1 MHRKNKYIMYK
12 HFIIISNAVFFICLL
27 VSFIGCDSRS
37 ELPRKPEIVY
47 KKIIAKA
54 KGAPGSAET
63 TPGKSTPAVLK
74 KPDLAKKPKTD
85 ISRTRDVKINKR
97 PPVLPSKTQKQVFE
111 PKSDISKIQIEKKG
125 KKPIDSSAGS
135 EKLTAKKDALKP
147 EPDTSKVVKGL
158 PDKSD
163 KPDKTAIA
171 ATKGSDGIISSVS
184 VPGSTPGPYIAR
196 GKIDPFEPLFKE
208 TPVFREKKKKRIPR
222 TPLEKLSLGQLKLVA
237 IIRAPSGNKALVE
250 ESSGKG
256 YVIKEG
262 TYIGLNSGKII
273 KIEKDNILIE
283 EEIQNIQ
290 GNIEV
295 RQIELKLQKLSG
307 E

>member
-1 MHRKNKYIMYK
+1 
-12 HFIIISNAVFFICLL
+12 
-27 VSFIGCDSRS
+27 
-37 ELPRKPEIVY
+37 
-47 KKIIAKA
+47 
-54 KGAPGSAET
+54 
-63 TPGKSTPAVLK
+63 
-74 KPDLAKKPKTD
+74 
-85 ISRTRDVKINKR
+85 
-97 PPVLPSKTQKQVFE
+97 LPSKQQKVALE
-111 PKSDISKIQIEKKG
+111 PKSDISKIKIAKKG
-125 KKPIDSSAGS
+125 KKPVDSSAGS

-147 EPDTSKVVKGL
+147 KPDTSKVVDGL
-158 PDKSD
+158 SD
-163 KPDKTAIA
+163 KPDKTTIA
-171 ATKGSDGIISSVS
+171 ATKGTDGIITSVS
-184 VPGSTPGPYIAR
+184 VPGSTPGPYIAG
-196 GKIDPFEPLFKE
+196 GKIDPFEPLFKDE
-208 TPVFREKKKKRIPR
+208 TVAREKKKKRIPR

-256 YVIKEG
+256 YVIKKG

-295 RQIELKLQKLSG
+295 RQIELKLRKPSG

>member
-1 MHRKNKYIMYK
+1 MYK
-12 HFIIISNAVFFICLL
+12 NFIIISSTVFFICLSVL
-27 VSFIGCDSRS
+27 FSGFFTGCDSRS
-37 ELPRKPEIVY
+37 ELPQKPEIVY
-47 KKIIAKA
+47 KKIIAKS
-54 KGAPGSAET
+54 KGAPESAKT
-63 TPGKSTPAVLK
+63 TPGKITPTVLT
-74 KPDLAKKPKTD
+74 KPDLAEKPKAD
-85 ISRTRDVKINKR
+85 ISRTRDVKISKR
-97 PPVLPSKTQKQVFE
+97 PAALPSKPQKMALE
-111 PKSDISKIQIEKKG
+111 PKSDISKIEIAKKG
-125 KKPIDSSAGS
+125 KKPVDSSAGS
-135 EKLTAKKDALKP
+135 EKLTTKKDALKP
-147 EPDTSKVVKGL
+147 KPDTSKVVDGL
-158 PDKSD
+158 PDK
-163 KPDKTAIA
+163 TVIA
-171 ATKGSDGIISSVS
+171 ATKGEDGIISSVS

-196 GKIDPFEPLFKE
+196 GKIDPFEPLFKDE
-208 TPVFREKKKKRIPR
+208 SAVSKKKKKRIPR

-250 ESSGKG
+250 EDSGKG

-295 RQIELKLQKLSG
+295 RQIELKLRKPSG

>member
-1 MHRKNKYIMYK
+1 MYK
-12 HFIIISNAVFFICLL
+12 NFIIISSAVFFICPSVLFL
-27 VSFIGCDSRS
+27 GLFSGCDSGS

-54 KGAPGSAET
+54 KGAPESPKT
-63 TPGKSTPAVLK
+63 TTGKIKPVGLK
-74 KPDLAKKPKTD
+74 KPDPAIKPKAD
-85 ISRTRDVKINKR
+85 ISKTRDVKISKR
-97 PPVLPSKTQKQVFE
+97 QPAPSSKPQKIFLK
-111 PKSDISKIQIEKKG
+111 PKSDISKIKIAKKG
-125 KKPIDSSAGS
+125 KKPVDSSAGK

-147 EPDTSKVVKGL
+147 KIDTSKVVDGL
-158 PDKSD
+158 SG
-163 KPDKTAIA
+163 KTASA
-171 ATKGSDGIISSVS
+171 ATKGADGIIASVS

-196 GKIDPFEPLFKE
+196 GKIDPFEPLFKDE
-208 TPVFREKKKKRIPR
+208 SVLKEKKKKRIPR

-237 IIRAPSGNKALVE
+237 IIRASSGNKALVE

-256 YVIKEG
+256 YVIKKG

-273 KIEKDNILIE
+273 KIEKDNIIIE
-283 EEIQNIQ
+283 EEIQNVQ

-295 RQIELKLQKLSG
+295 RQIELKLQKRSG

>member
-1 MHRKNKYIMYK
+1 MYK
-12 HFIIISNAVFFICLL
+12 HFTIISSAVFFIGLSIL
-27 VSFIGCDSRS
+27 FSGLFSGCDSRS

-47 KKIIAKA
+47 KKIIAKS
-54 KGAPGSAET
+54 KDAPGSVKT
-63 TPGKSTPAVLK
+63 TPGKTTPVVLK
-74 KPDLAKKPKTD
+74 KPDFAKKPKAD
-85 ISRTRDVKINKR
+85 ISKTRDVKISKR
-97 PPVLPSKTQKQVFE
+97 PPALPSKPQKMALE
-111 PKSDISKIQIEKKG
+111 PKSDISKIKIAKKG
-125 KKPIDSSAGS
+125 KKPVDSSAGS

-147 EPDTSKVVKGL
+147 KPDTSKVVDSL
-158 PDKSD
+158 PDK
-163 KPDKTAIA
+163 TVIA
-171 ATKGSDGIISSVS
+171 ATKGTDGIITSVS

-196 GKIDPFEPLFKE
+196 GKIDPFEPLFKDE
-208 TPVFREKKKKRIPR
+208 TVAREKKKKRIPR

-256 YVIKEG
+256 YVIKKG

-290 GNIEV
+290 GNIEI
-295 RQIELKLQKLSG
+295 RQIELKLRKPSG

>member
-1 MHRKNKYIMYK
+1 MYK
-12 HFIIISNAVFFICLL
+12 HFIIISSAVFFIGLTIL
-27 VSFIGCDSRS
+27 FSGLFSGCDSRS

-47 KKIIAKA
+47 KKIIIKS
-54 KGAPGSAET
+54 KGAPGSAKT
-63 TPGKSTPAVLK
+63 TPGKIRPAGLR
-74 KPDLAKKPKTD
+74 KPDLAKRPKAD
-85 ISRTRDVKINKR
+85 ISRTRDVKIGKR
-97 PPVLPSKTQKQVFE
+97 RPAVSSKPQKQALG
-111 PKSDISKIQIEKKG
+111 PKSDISKIQIAKKD
-125 KKPIDSSAGS
+125 KKPVDSSAGS
-135 EKLTAKKDALKP
+135 EKLTAKKDVLKP
-147 EPDTSKVVKGL
+147 EPDTSKISEGL

-163 KPDKTAIA
+163 KSDKTAVA
-171 ATKGSDGIISSVS
+171 ATKGADGIISSVS
-184 VPGSTPGPYIAR
+184 VSGVAPGPYVAR

-208 TPVFREKKKKRIPR
+208 KPVFKKTKKKRIPR

-256 YVIKEG
+256 YVIKKG

-273 KIEKDNILIE
+273 KIEKDNIIIE
-283 EEIQNIQ
+283 EEIQNVQ

-295 RQIELKLQKLSG
+295 RQIELKLQKPSG

>member
-1 MHRKNKYIMYK
+1 MYK
-12 HFIIISNAVFFICLL
+12 HFIIISSAVFFVCLSVL
-27 VSFIGCDSRS
+27 FSGCDSRS

-47 KKIIAKA
+47 KKIIAKS
-54 KGAPGSAET
+54 KDAPGSAKT
-63 TPGKSTPAVLK
+63 TPGKITPAVLK
-74 KPDLAKKPKTD
+74 KPDLAKKPKAD
-85 ISRTRDVKINKR
+85 ISRTRDVKISKR
-97 PPVLPSKTQKQVFE
+97 PPVLPSKPQKMALE
-111 PKSDISKIQIEKKG
+111 PKSDISKIEIAKKG
-125 KKPIDSSAGS
+125 KKPVDSSAGS

-147 EPDTSKVVKGL
+147 KPDTSKVVEGL
-158 PDKSD
+158 PG
-163 KPDKTAIA
+163 KPDKKAIA
-171 ATKGSDGIISSVS
+171 ATKGADGIISSVS
-184 VPGSTPGPYIAR
+184 VPGSTPDHYIAR

-208 TPVFREKKKKRIPR
+208 TPVFRKKKKKRIPR

-273 KIEKDNILIE
+273 KIQKDNIIIE
-283 EEIQNIQ
+283 EEFQDIQ

-295 RQIELKLQKLSG
+295 RQRELKLQKPSG

>member
-1 MHRKNKYIMYK
+1 MYK
-12 HFIIISNAVFFICLL
+12 HFIIISSAVFFVCLSVL
-27 VSFIGCDSRS
+27 FSGCDSRS

-47 KKIIAKA
+47 KKIIAKS
-54 KGAPGSAET
+54 KDAPGTAKT
-63 TPGKSTPAVLK
+63 PPGKVTPAVLK
-74 KPDLAKKPKTD
+74 KPDLAKKPKAD
-85 ISRTRDVKINKR
+85 ISRTRDVKISER
-97 PPVLPSKTQKQVFE
+97 PPVLPSKPKKMALE
-111 PKSDISKIQIEKKG
+111 PKSDISKIEIAKKG
-125 KKPIDSSAGS
+125 KKPVDSSAGS

-147 EPDTSKVVKGL
+147 KPDTSKVIEGL
-158 PDKSD
+158 SD

-171 ATKGSDGIISSVS
+171 ATKGADGIIASVS
-184 VPGSTPGPYIAR
+184 IPGSTPGPYIAR
-196 GKIDPFEPLFKE
+196 GKIDPFEPLFKD
-208 TPVFREKKKKRIPR
+208 TPVFRKKKKKRIPD

-256 YVIKEG
+256 YIIKEG

-273 KIEKDNILIE
+273 KIQKENIIIE
-283 EEIQNIQ
+283 EEFQDIQ

-295 RQIELKLQKLSG
+295 RQRELKLQKPSG

>member
-1 MHRKNKYIMYK
+1 MYK
-12 HFIIISNAVFFICLL
+12 HFIIISSAVLFVCLSVL
-27 VSFIGCDSRS
+27 FSGCDSRS

-47 KKIIAKA
+47 KKIIAKS
-54 KGAPGSAET
+54 KDAPGTAKT
-63 TPGKSTPAVLK
+63 PPGKVTPAVLK
-74 KPDLAKKPKTD
+74 KPDLAKKPKAD
-85 ISRTRDVKINKR
+85 ISRTRDVKISER
-97 PPVLPSKTQKQVFE
+97 PPVLPSKPKKMALE
-111 PKSDISKIQIEKKG
+111 PKSDISKIEIAKKG
-125 KKPIDSSAGS
+125 KKPVDSSAGS

-147 EPDTSKVVKGL
+147 KPDTSKVIEGL
-158 PDKSD
+158 SD

-171 ATKGSDGIISSVS
+171 ATKGADGIASVS
-184 VPGSTPGPYIAR
+184 IPGSTPGPYIAR
-196 GKIDPFEPLFKE
+196 GKIDPFEPLFKD
-208 TPVFREKKKKRIPR
+208 TPVFRKKKKKRIPD

-256 YVIKEG
+256 YIIKEG

-273 KIEKDNILIE
+273 KIQKENIIIE
-283 EEIQNIQ
+283 EEFQDIQ

-295 RQIELKLQKLSG
+295 RQRELKLQKPSG